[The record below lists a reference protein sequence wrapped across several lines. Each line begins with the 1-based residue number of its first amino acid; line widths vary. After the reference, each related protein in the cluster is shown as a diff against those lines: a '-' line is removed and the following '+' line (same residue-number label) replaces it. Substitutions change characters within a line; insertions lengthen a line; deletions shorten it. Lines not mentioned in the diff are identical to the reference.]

1 MRCCKFVVLLAA
13 DGQDLTRQLLDLAV
27 ICDMNRCNLLVCQL
41 RRNLHANRRLTLVG
55 VRDDLISGLHNQSEN
70 VTVCTGSLLLR
81 LGRFRYLCDFD
92 ENRAALRLAEN
103 RLERFL
109 IEADSAVFGIH
120 RQIGVGLVSYV
131 LHEAHFQRKLYAVRA
146 LAVCLADLENNFC
159 GLLLRS
165 LLEDLALILCLDGR
179 CRGSAADLDL
189 GWRCGCR
196 GAGLTG
202 CFYRRLRRGIRA
214 YYGAHT

>member
-1 MRCCKFVVLLAA
+1 MRRGKFVVLLAA
-13 DGQDLTRQLLDLAV
+13 DGQDFACQLLDLRV
-27 ICDMNRCNLLVCQL
+27 IGNVNCRYLLICQL
-41 RRNLHANRRLTLVG
+41 RRNLHANRRLALVEF
-55 VRDDLISGLHNQSEN
+55 RDDLISGLHKQSED
-70 VTVCTGSLLLR
+70 VAVCAGSLLLR
-81 LGRFRYLCDFD
+81 FGRLRYLCHFECD
-92 ENRAALRLAEN
+92 RRALRLADN

-109 IEADSAVFGIH
+109 IEADSAVFSIEGQA
-120 RQIGVGLVSYV
+120 R
-131 LHEAHFQRKLYAVRA
+131 
-146 LAVCLADLENNFC
+146 VCLIADVLYKRSFQLQLHVLRAFRVGSRDLEDNLC

-189 GWRCGCR
+189 GWRGGSC